1 VAGAGGD
8 DETRRPQQ
16 LSPATDHSEPK
27 YPTDNIDEKL
37 ATIEAGSGR
46 DGWGV
51 DGSGSK
57 GPRHLQSTKDVSKVP
72 KSQVTSTMYDTER
85 LLGNRSCGKGT
96 NARELAKHRASHVL
110 PWLPV
115 GK

>member
-1 VAGAGGD
+1 MADAGGD

-27 YPTDNIDEKL
+27 HPTDAIDEKL
-37 ATIEAGSGR
+37 AAIEAGPGG

-72 KSQVTSTMYDTER
+72 KSQVTSTLYETER
-85 LLGNRSCGKGT
+85 LMSRRSARK
-96 NARELAKHRASHVL
+96 APDPRELAKHRASHVL